1 MSPNCAAQQQP
12 LHEQTGMAEPVLR
25 EILALLEVFA
35 ATGETA
41 CIDLG
46 GLPLSGPDRAELDR
60 VLGRGE
66 VAATIDL
73 AGQSEIWETAFFGV
87 WRVLHFGADK
97 MAVDLIEITSCPE
110 ILRTDRRD
118 ASRAAQKLAL
128 ALQKRNAA
136 FAEISTEM
144 SDEQ

>member
-1 MSPNCAAQQQP
+1 MSPACAAQPQP
-12 LHEQTGMAEPVLR
+12 LHEQTGMAEAVLR
-25 EILALLEVFA
+25 EIHALLEVFA
-35 ATGETA
+35 ETGETA
-41 CIDLG
+41 CVDLG
-46 GLPLSGPDRAELDR
+46 GLPMSGRDRVELDE

-73 AGQSEIWETAFFGV
+73 AGRSEVWETAFSGV
-87 WRVLHFGADK
+87 WRVRHFGAEK
-97 MAVDLIEITSCPE
+97 IAVDLIEITSCPE

-128 ALQKRNAA
+128 ALQQRNAA

-144 SDEQ
+144 SDGQ

>member
-97 MAVDLIEITSCPE
+97 IAVDLIEITSCPE

>member
-35 ATGETA
+35 VTGETA